1 MEEWFSLGSQLSCT
15 TCLGTKID
23 GRLVA
28 YDIASKFMILRKG
41 KSVVNGCGDGSSFDF
56 VLVNMANISAIDE
69 LEATPID
76 VEAELEPPANIDLK
90 KLKEKLESSK
100 TEKMLQASLGDKGVT
115 PHGLAIYDKLIK
127 TLGSQRDT
135 VTWNAQGQIEI
146 FGDVVISTPFTL
158 KSLSMKHED
167 CNPNTLNHVKKVVSQ
182 YYKENKITFE
192 EDKPDTEEAK
202 TENTNQDDSNV
213 WSSRLK

>member
-1 MEEWFSLGSQLSCT
+1 
-15 TCLGTKID
+15 
-23 GRLVA
+23 
-28 YDIASKFMILRKG
+28 
-41 KSVVNGCGDGSSFDF
+41 
-56 VLVNMANISAIDE
+56 
-69 LEATPID
+69 
-76 VEAELEPPANIDLK
+76 
-90 KLKEKLESSK
+90 
-100 TEKMLQASLGDKGVT
+100 MLQASLGDKGVT

-146 FGDVVISTPFTL
+146 FGDVIIATPFTL

-182 YYKENKITFE
+182 YYKENNITFE
-192 EDKPDTEEAK
+192 DDQPETEEKK
-202 TENTNQDDSNV
+202 TANATQEETNV